1 MADHVNKNSITVAAT
16 TTSAANAYGVN
27 GEGNGVWVYNSGS
40 VAVHVKS
47 GASTVAA
54 ATTDNVIPA
63 GQARTFQRDP
73 NDTHLAIRTA
83 SSTATVYFHGTTI

>member
-1 MADHVNKNSITVAAT
+1 MTDHVNKPSVTVSAS

-27 GEGNGVWVYNSGS
+27 GAGNGVWIYNSGS

-47 GASTVAA
+47 GGSSVE
-54 ATTDNVIPA
+54 ATTADNVIPA
-63 GQARTFQRDP
+63 GQARTLQRDP